1 MMDWAYSIAA
11 DRHLLF
17 INSEDK
23 IRGRV
28 EASGPSSV
36 KFTV

>member
-1 MMDWAYSIAA
+1 MEWAISIAA
-11 DRHLLF
+11 ERHLLA
-17 INSEDK
+17 ISSEDK
-23 IRGRV
+23 IRGSV

>member
-1 MMDWAYSIAA
+1 MMDWAISIAA
-11 DRHLLF
+11 DRHLFF

-23 IRGRV
+23 MRGRV
-28 EASGPSSV
+28 EASSPSSV

>member
-1 MMDWAYSIAA
+1 MMDWTINIAA

-17 INSEDK
+17 INSEEK
-23 IRGRV
+23 IRGSV